1 MLSPVG
7 DLSSIP
13 VFYGLTKL
21 ELALCS
27 VPGAAPGDLP
37 GARALPEQPAR
48 AWEVQYSEAMR
59 RSLLP
64 VLAFAASL
72 AVNAPG
78 SAQTLAA
85 KPAVFADPVPGTD
98 PSRGELVLGRTTLT
112 AALRIFAVEL
122 GDSVTVLRR
131 SANPDTLPTGTEW
144 QVGDEVVRP
153 RHRLDLGPKFYQLY
167 FDRNKRL
174 VAAVTFQVPRQVTR
188 EDLMAH
194 YPSLKFEGRRLGPAD
209 LFVAPLGSC
218 VSFAGRLRFDTKEV
232 DQLSYVYTCPTK
244 PASSRQHPEP

>member
-27 VPGAAPGDLP
+27 VPGAAPGDFP
-37 GARALPEQPAR
+37 GAGALPKQPAR
-48 AWEVQYSEAMR
+48 AWEVQYWEAMR

-78 SAQTLAA
+78 FAQTLAA

-98 PSRGELVLGRTTLT
+98 PSRGELVLGRGAQEFPPHLPSYGMQSGGDTQ
-112 AALRIFAVEL
+112 L
-122 GDSVTVLRR
+122 G
-131 SANPDTLPTGTEW
+131 
-144 QVGDEVVRP
+144 
-153 RHRLDLGPKFYQLY
+153 
-167 FDRNKRL
+167 
-174 VAAVTFQVPRQVTR
+174 
-188 EDLMAH
+188 
-194 YPSLKFEGRRLGPAD
+194 
-209 LFVAPLGSC
+209 
-218 VSFAGRLRFDTKEV
+218 
-232 DQLSYVYTCPTK
+232 
-244 PASSRQHPEP
+244 